1 MRVRVG
7 RKGRFWGMAEVKE
20 CVGRMWGVCS
30 RMDVL
35 VTDDGK
41 YVRCLSIVCALK
53 GSVVRVT
60 CVTCVC
66 REESEKV

>member
-20 CVGRMWGVCS
+20 CVGRVWGVCS

-35 VTDDGK
+35 VSDDGK
-41 YVRCLSIVCALK
+41 YVRCLSIVRALK
-53 GSVVRVT
+53 RVGCACDMRDV
-60 CVTCVC
+60 CV
-66 REESEKV
+66 S